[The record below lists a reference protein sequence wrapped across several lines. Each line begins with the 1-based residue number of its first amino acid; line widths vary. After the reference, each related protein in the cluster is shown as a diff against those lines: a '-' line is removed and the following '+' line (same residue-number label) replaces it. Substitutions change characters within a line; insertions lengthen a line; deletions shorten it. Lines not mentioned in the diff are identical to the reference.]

1 VLDGRPADA
10 VIVTEPTSLAIQI
23 SQVGV
28 LWFQVI
34 VKGRPAHAGEA
45 TAGANA
51 IEASFAVIQALR
63 ALEGELNE
71 VRPPPYDVYER
82 PIHLNVGVI
91 HGGDWASTVAAE
103 CRLDCRLALYPGAGV
118 DALRSRVENAVAVAA
133 AGLPGFDASVHYEG
147 FACEGYT
154 LEPSAALLQPLSEAC
169 ERVIGSAP
177 ATFASTA
184 TTDARTF
191 ELYGA
196 SPAVCFGP
204 HAENVH
210 SVDERVHLPTITQTA
225 QALGLF
231 IAAWCGL
238 GS

>member
-1 VLDGRPADA
+1 
-10 VIVTEPTSLAIQI
+10 
-23 SQVGV
+23 
-28 LWFQVI
+28 
-34 VKGRPAHAGEA
+34 
-45 TAGANA
+45 
-51 IEASFAVIQALR
+51 
-63 ALEGELNE
+63 
-71 VRPPPYDVYER
+71 
-82 PIHLNVGVI
+82 
-91 HGGDWASTVAAE
+91 
-103 CRLDCRLALYPGAGV
+103 
-118 DALRSRVENAVAVAA
+118 VEKAVAVAA
-133 AGLPGFDASVHYEG
+133 AGLPGFDASVQYEG

-154 LEPSAALLQPLSEAC
+154 LEPSAAPLQPLSEAC
-169 ERVIGSAP
+169 ERVIGSVP